1 MMETYTI
8 KKVSDQLEVEKK
20 TLKQWEK
27 LLGSYLTIE
36 RVDGA
41 RVYTEEQIELFNDIK
56 QLFDEQ
62 CTLDEVK
69 EYVQLLIKEQEEQE
83 HLVMESEVA
92 VSKEDE
98 PAQLKT
104 AKKENVI
111 DFQEHSNKQVK
122 QEKKKTA
129 DKQENIPK
137 NKQEKIPPIPEARL
151 ATEEEKQTISASIEE
166 PKPNDLVV
174 NEKEL
179 LQGELVEAVRR
190 YEDVFEVLDTFKAD
204 LLKEMREGMRN
215 EVREEIVGE
224 VKRELEKSAT
234 QTVEMVESVGAYISE
249 SSERS
254 ARDVENMSKK
264 IIRSNEKSFDEVT
277 SLIEDYS
284 TIAEEKTEDMR
295 LFMKDVMENADESSK
310 EMQYLLDRFS
320 SNSTVAMNQVKFM
333 VEKLN
338 NSSTNTTEELRDLID
353 SMNEER
359 VYYLK
364 EMEKERKLHRQSVAE
379 REEMFSD
386 FVQTFRQTA
395 AADMKRKRKWW
406 KLFLS

>member
-83 HLVMESEVA
+83 HLVMESEAA
-92 VSKEDE
+92 VSKEEE
-98 PAQLKT
+98 PAKLKT
-104 AKKENVI
+104 SKKENVI
-111 DFQEHSNKQVK
+111 DFQEHSNKQIK
-122 QEKKKTA
+122 QEKKKA
-129 DKQENIPK
+129 AEKQESISE
-137 NKQEKIPPIPEARL
+137 NKQEKTPPIPEARL
-151 ATEEEKQTISASIEE
+151 ATEEEKQAISASIEE

-284 TIAEEKTEDMR
+284 TIAEVEVLKPSFFILSEK
-295 LFMKDVMENADESSK
+295 
-310 EMQYLLDRFS
+310 Y
-320 SNSTVAMNQVKFM
+320 
-333 VEKLN
+333 
-338 NSSTNTTEELRDLID
+338 
-353 SMNEER
+353 
-359 VYYLK
+359 
-364 EMEKERKLHRQSVAE
+364 
-379 REEMFSD
+379 
-386 FVQTFRQTA
+386 
-395 AADMKRKRKWW
+395 
-406 KLFLS
+406 

>member
-83 HLVMESEVA
+83 HLVMESEAA
-92 VSKEDE
+92 VSKEE
-98 PAQLKT
+98 EKA
-104 AKKENVI
+104 AE
-111 DFQEHSNKQVK
+111 K
-122 QEKKKTA
+122 QESIS
-129 DKQENIPK
+129 E
-137 NKQEKIPPIPEARL
+137 NKQEKTPPIPEARL
-151 ATEEEKQTISASIEE
+151 ATEEEKQAISASIEE

-320 SNSTVAMNQVKFM
+320 SNSTVAMNQ
-333 VEKLN
+333 
-338 NSSTNTTEELRDLID
+338 
-353 SMNEER
+353 
-359 VYYLK
+359 
-364 EMEKERKLHRQSVAE
+364 
-379 REEMFSD
+379 
-386 FVQTFRQTA
+386 
-395 AADMKRKRKWW
+395 
-406 KLFLS
+406 

>member
-1 MMETYTI
+1 METYTI

-83 HLVMESEVA
+83 HLVMESEAA
-92 VSKEDE
+92 VSKEEE

-111 DFQEHSNKQVK
+111 DFQEHSNKQMK
-122 QEKKKTA
+122 QEKKKA
-129 DKQENIPK
+129 AEKQESISE
-137 NKQEKIPPIPEARL
+137 NKQEKTPPIPEARL
-151 ATEEEKQTISASIEE
+151 ATEEEKQAISASIEE

-204 LLKEMREGMRN
+204 LLRN
-215 EVREEIVGE
+215 
-224 VKRELEKSAT
+224 
-234 QTVEMVESVGAYISE
+234 
-249 SSERS
+249 
-254 ARDVENMSKK
+254 ARRYAK
-264 IIRSNEKSFDEVT
+264 
-277 SLIEDYS
+277 
-284 TIAEEKTEDMR
+284 
-295 LFMKDVMENADESSK
+295 
-310 EMQYLLDRFS
+310 
-320 SNSTVAMNQVKFM
+320 
-333 VEKLN
+333 
-338 NSSTNTTEELRDLID
+338 
-353 SMNEER
+353 
-359 VYYLK
+359 
-364 EMEKERKLHRQSVAE
+364 
-379 REEMFSD
+379 
-386 FVQTFRQTA
+386 
-395 AADMKRKRKWW
+395 
-406 KLFLS
+406 